1 MLFRGKTESPRGS
14 KIEGTRIS
22 GDFAQHKGKVP
33 APQTFFQR
41 KQGVGRAL
49 HLDMDQAMPKIRRQ
63 AMQVRTPTPLD
74 RIAILHPQHHA
85 TIIGL
90 AQGIGG
96 DRGKGIPGKS
106 QRQRRA
112 ASLVTAREHLAMR
125 SPRQPRAPARSLPT
139 AKGNRRTNPPG
150 RNNGRHSGMTHMF
163 FLCSIPDRFAITGC
177 N

>member
-1 MLFRGKTESPRGS
+1 MLFRGKTEPARRC

-22 GDFAQHKGKVP
+22 GDFAQYESQVP

-41 KQGVGRAL
+41 EQGIGRAL
-49 HLDMDQAMPKIRRQ
+49 DLDMDQAMAKIRRQ

-85 TIIGL
+85 AIIGF

-96 DRGKGIPGKS
+96 NRGKGIAGKS

-112 ASLVTAREHLAMR
+112 ASLVTAREHLAM
-125 SPRQPRAPARSLPT
+125 
-139 AKGNRRTNPPG
+139 
-150 RNNGRHSGMTHMF
+150 
-163 FLCSIPDRFAITGC
+163 
-177 N
+177 